1 MAHKQRTPFTL
12 KSGNAAAF
20 KNMGS
25 SPVQQNIFS
34 DRPGYDAKA
43 KRAKFKSDV
52 GEFVGGIHDKLQQFG
67 EYTSPDAIKAR
78 REARLNK
85 KAEVNNVAEKSTPIS
100 PSDAKEAMG
109 AFNPTPPEPPK
120 QNKTYIMADESNN
133 TPSPKVKVRRGALEQ
148 QIIKTAEKPGKG
160 IGPWQATKFPKM
172 NTELK
177 LSKTFNTKATT
188 TEKTDKVKTKKVRN
202 KPKPGESQ
210 YQADVRVAAEER
222 RASRIAKKE
231 AEQIKL
237 AEPVDLTKQTG
248 LGPRV

>member
-1 MAHKQRTPFTL
+1 MKRQG
-12 KSGNAAAF
+12 KSQYQLDQMDAARAR
-20 KNMGS
+20 KNTK
-25 SPVQQNIFS
+25 
-34 DRPGYDAKA
+34 KA
-43 KRAKFKSDV
+43 KVD
-52 GEFVGGIHDKLQQFG
+52 
-67 EYTSPDAIKAR
+67 
-78 REARLNK
+78 
-85 KAEVNNVAEKSTPIS
+85 NVAEKSTPIS
-100 PSDAKEAMG
+100 PSDAKKAMG
-109 AFNPTPPEPPK
+109 AFNTPPPEPPEQK
-120 QNKTYIMADESNN
+120 MKLSHNSVAIKGYKTYIIADESNN

-177 LSKTFNTKATT
+177 LSKTFNTKAAT